1 MLLQYFM
8 KLLFFLFLNIT
19 QWIPKKRFS
28 LFTHSLTH
36 PFTHFEFLRF
46 LGMYLWVYINV
57 SAHCRCMRKLKGYL
71 HVRFKAIC
79 PGPFV
84 SDMSASPGKFC
95 SPSAGSEGAP
105 GYRLRINEAANYIH
119 LLRGSV
125 PSNDPQHLRVPPP
138 PPPPISFVFQKKELI
153 IRKSHAR
160 RTNGRDLRRKITREY
175 HFSLPTV
182 WSRTPHRK
190 PARLLRDPTEPH
202 AARARHTTTESW
214 EKDIT
219 NHDELTP
226 SFSTLLILI
235 ESISQPLSTVKDCS
249 NLGGQAGHD
258 S

>member
-1 MLLQYFM
+1 MAGDGEA
-8 KLLFFLFLNIT
+8 
-19 QWIPKKRFS
+19 R
-28 LFTHSLTH
+28 H
-36 PFTHFEFLRF
+36 PEHPP
-46 LGMYLWVYINV
+46 
-57 SAHCRCMRKLKGYL
+57 SAPACRDPRCAPAPRCGRATRGGRLVASRLSPSPGSSPAEA
-71 HVRFKAIC
+71 RGGGC
-79 PGPFV
+79 PPLFV

-175 HFSLPTV
+175 HFSPPTV

-190 PARLLRDPTEPH
+190 PA
-202 AARARHTTTESW
+202 S
-214 EKDIT
+214 
-219 NHDELTP
+219 P
-226 SFSTLLILI
+226 S
-235 ESISQPLSTVKDCS
+235 P
-249 NLGGQAGHD
+249 
-258 S
+258 

>member
-1 MLLQYFM
+1 MARRVTQSTRRLLPRAETHDARR
-8 KLLFFLFLNIT
+8 LLGAAVRRAEGGLL
-19 QWIPKKRFS
+19 PPVC
-28 LFTHSLTH
+28 LL
-36 PFTHFEFLRF
+36 PLGLRQPRR
-46 LGMYLWVYINV
+46 G
-57 SAHCRCMRKLKGYL
+57 GGG
-71 HVRFKAIC
+71 C
-79 PGPFV
+79 PPLFV

-153 IRKSHAR
+153 IRKSHVR

-175 HFSLPTV
+175 HFSPPTV

-202 AARARHTTTESW
+202 AARARHTTTES
-214 EKDIT
+214 
-219 NHDELTP
+219 
-226 SFSTLLILI
+226 
-235 ESISQPLSTVKDCS
+235 
-249 NLGGQAGHD
+249 
-258 S
+258 